1 MPTEKPRVTITMTDE
16 QKKQIED
23 FQFSYRLKNTTQA
36 ILTLL
41 KIGLDEYTDEK
52 VAGGKV
58 VISDARSQ
66 MMIELYEQ
74 LDDTDKADLYRHG
87 RLMLLQ
93 DKYKKIKKPSEEG

>member
-16 QKKQIED
+16 QKKQVED
-23 FQFSYRLKNTTQA
+23 FQFNYRLKNTTQA

-52 VAGGKV
+52 VAEGKV

-74 LDDTDKADLYRHG
+74 LDDADKADLYRHG

-93 DKYKKIKKPSEEG
+93 DKYQK